1 VQDLLLMAKGN
12 GLVHE
17 SVEVN
22 NPGAYTRPEFGWAN
36 AMAAVAIEQLL
47 GEDCDAAAEQLRL
60 AQVEEREKAE
70 RGQVPNGGPDLTS
83 YYELLEAHI
92 QHQ

>member
-1 VQDLLLMAKGN
+1 MAQGN

-17 SVEVN
+17 SVDVN
-22 NPGAYTRPEFGWAN
+22 QPGAYTRPEFGWAN

-47 GEDCDAAAEQLRL
+47 GVDCDQAAELQRL
-60 AQVEEREKAE
+60 EQVMEREKRQPSTA
-70 RGQVPNGGPDLTS
+70 PNGGKDLTS

-92 QHQ
+92 QYQ

>member
-1 VQDLLLMAKGN
+1 MAKGN

-17 SVEVN
+17 SVDVDR
-22 NPGAYTRPEFGWAN
+22 PMAYTRPEFGWAN

-47 GEDCDAAAEQLRL
+47 GEDCDAAAEQIRL
-60 AQVEEREKAE
+60 ARIGEREKREPSRA
-70 RGQVPNGGPDLTS
+70 PNGGEDLTS

>member
-1 VQDLLLMAKGN
+1 MAQGN

-17 SVEVN
+17 SVNVN

-47 GEDCDAAAEQLRL
+47 GVDCDEAAEKQRL
-60 AQVEEREKAE
+60 GKVLEREKREPSRA
-70 RGQVPNGGPDLTS
+70 PNGGEDLTS